1 MVAKVLVRSSEA
13 RNDHDFLIL
22 FKHAWTRATKYQL
35 HFFFLI
41 IELHLGESYIC
52 IFRYKVISV
61 GTDSYKEETHN
72 HKLVLSQERLCRC

>member
-1 MVAKVLVRSSEA
+1 MTTISLFFLNMLGQGP
-13 RNDHDFLIL
+13 RNTSLI
-22 FKHAWTRATKYQL
+22 
-35 HFFFLI
+35 FFLI
-41 IELHLGESYIC
+41 IVLHLGESYIC